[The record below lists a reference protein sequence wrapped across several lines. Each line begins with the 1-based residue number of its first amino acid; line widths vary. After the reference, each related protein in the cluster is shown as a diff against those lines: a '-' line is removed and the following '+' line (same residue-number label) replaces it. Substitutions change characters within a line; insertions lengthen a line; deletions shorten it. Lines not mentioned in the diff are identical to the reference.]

1 VEKPRRDGAARA
13 VSTESLEPAMTIH
26 DLQANVH
33 LLLLARLGDVF
44 DQSLDTWF
52 KIAAI
57 AILWVYVIV
66 GTGRESSES

>member
-1 VEKPRRDGAARA
+1 MGGYREGQ
-13 VSTESLEPAMTIH
+13 EPAMTIH
-26 DLQANVH
+26 DALANVH
-33 LLLLARLGDVF
+33 WLLLARLGDVF

-57 AILWVYVIV
+57 VILWVYVIV